1 MWLHDIY
8 YFAGSSKHRE
18 KKGGSGT
25 GLDGKRAAEAPD
37 HAVRLEVRASIKA
50 VMWERL
56 ICSPLESG
64 LGDAMSNMEANKHNA
79 VLLLARDVDLSLNQI
94 HALMSVRG
102 RMCVSQH

>member
-18 KKGGSGT
+18 KKAGSGT
-25 GLDGKRAAEAPD
+25 GLDSKGAAEAPD
-37 HAVRLEVRASIKA
+37 HAARLEVRVSIKV
-50 VMWERL
+50 VMDERL
-56 ICSPLESG
+56 ICGPLESG

-94 HALMSVRG
+94 HALMGVRG
-102 RMCVSQH
+102 